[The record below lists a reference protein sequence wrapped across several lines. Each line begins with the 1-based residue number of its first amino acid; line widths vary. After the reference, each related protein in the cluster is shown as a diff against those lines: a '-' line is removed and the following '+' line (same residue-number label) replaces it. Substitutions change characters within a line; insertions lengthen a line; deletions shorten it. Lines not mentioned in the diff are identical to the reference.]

1 MNLLNKI
8 ELVKEMYN
16 FSNYELTSFL
26 GIDER
31 IPKNVSIKEF
41 YQNQGIA
48 LSKDAKVRVKKHFDN
63 LAQSKTSSSD
73 SSFKFIDLFA
83 GIGGMRTAFESVG
96 GECVFSSEIDPYPAA
111 IYTENFKERP
121 SGDITK
127 IPNKYIP
134 SHDVLVAGFPCQ
146 PFSLAGVSK
155 RESMGIKHG
164 FECETKGTLFFEVA
178 RILKYHKPKMF
189 LLENVK
195 NLKSHDKGN
204 TYRVIEETLKGLG
217 YTVSEKVVNASLMV
231 PQNRERIYI
240 VGTLDSSEKFE
251 FPVIKQRNVCVS
263 KILED
268 KVDRKYTLTEG
279 TWLSLQR
286 HALKHKNKGNGFGYG
301 LVEGQGITR
310 TLSARYYKDGAEILI
325 KQKRKRPRRLTPREC
340 ARLMGFSD
348 RFKLGTVSDLRTYKC
363 FGNSVAVP
371 IIKEIAKKMVKSKV
385 MLEVKANSKPV
396 ILH

>member
-8 ELVKEMYN
+8 ELVKELYN
-16 FSNYELTSFL
+16 FSNVEIASIL
-26 GIDER
+26 GIEGRVPKKVSFIDYLEENDFKINSQVRRR
-31 IPKNVSIKEF
+31 IQEYYENISNI
-41 YQNQGIA
+41 NA
-48 LSKDAKVRVKKHFDN
+48 
-63 LAQSKTSSSD
+63 SSGAG
-73 SSFKFIDLFA
+73 SFRFIDLFA

-96 GECVFSSEIDPYPAA
+96 GECVFSSEIDPYPAE
-111 IYTENFKERP
+111 IYADNFKERP

-127 IPNKYIP
+127 IPNRFIP
-134 SHDVLVAGFPCQ
+134 PHDVLVAGFPCQ

-155 RESMGIKHG
+155 RESMGMKHG
-164 FECETKGTLFFEVA
+164 FECETKGTLFFDVA
-178 RILKYHKPKMF
+178 RILKHHKPKMF

-204 TYRVIEETLKGLG
+204 TYRVIRETLENLG
-217 YTVSEKVVNASLMV
+217 YTVSEQVINASLML

-251 FPVIKQRNVCVS
+251 FPKIKQRDVCVS
-263 KILED
+263 KILES
-268 KVDRKYTLTEG
+268 KVDPKYTLTEG

-286 HALKHKNKGNGFGYG
+286 HSLKHKEKGNGFGYG
-301 LVEGQGITR
+301 LIEGTGVTR

-348 RFKLGTVSDLRTYKC
+348 RFKLGAVSDLRTYKC

-371 IIKEIAKKMVKSKV
+371 IIKQIARKMTKSDIMKQCT
-385 MLEVKANSKPV
+385 ESRS
-396 ILH
+396 IIQQ